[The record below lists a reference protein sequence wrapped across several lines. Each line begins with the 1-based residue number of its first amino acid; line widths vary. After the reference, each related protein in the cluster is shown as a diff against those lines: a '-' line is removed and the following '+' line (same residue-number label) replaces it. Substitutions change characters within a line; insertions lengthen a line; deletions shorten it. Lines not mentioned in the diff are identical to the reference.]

1 MSLAAKPKIDLV
13 ESESLRTK
21 KSAKEETAIHT
32 LPAVPLRGMV
42 SFPFMM
48 LPLFIGRE
56 KSVRALEAAAEKDK
70 MLLLVSQRDEA
81 NEEPGTA
88 DVFEFGTLAEVV
100 QIMKMPDGNVRV
112 VVEGRTRARVL
123 EWVGDEPHMVAR
135 IETIE
140 EDATPKS
147 TEVQAL
153 ARRLKGEFETAVN
166 LSKSI
171 PPEALQTAQSQ
182 DKLGPLADLV
192 VSYLEIPVAERQA
205 ALENLDPIAR
215 AREVAGLLQQEL
227 QVLELDKELDAQVR
241 EGVGE
246 SQREYFLR
254 ERLKAIQD
262 KLGDRDSSF
271 KEADQLRE
279 RVASVAMT
287 EEARER
293 ALSEIDR
300 LEKMPS
306 IAPGSFRDSHLRRT
320 DVRPAVGQ
328 AHRRQSRYR
337 AGAGSFRRRPL
348 GAGKNKRPHHRVPR
362 RAQAEPRLQ
371 RPDSVFCRA
380 AGRG

>member
-1 MSLAAKPKIDLV
+1 MGRRRAAHGGA
-13 ESESLRTK
+13 LRNHRGRGLTQNDR
-21 KSAKEETAIHT
+21 SAGSGA
-32 LPAVPLRGMV
+32 
-42 SFPFMM
+42 PFE
-48 LPLFIGRE
+48 RR
-56 KSVRALEAAAEKDK
+56 VRN
-70 MLLLVSQRDEA
+70 R
-81 NEEPGTA
+81 
-88 DVFEFGTLAEVV
+88 
-100 QIMKMPDGNVRV
+100 
-112 VVEGRTRARVL
+112 
-123 EWVGDEPHMVAR
+123 
-135 IETIE
+135 
-140 EDATPKS
+140 
-147 TEVQAL
+147 
-153 ARRLKGEFETAVN
+153 VN

-182 DKLGPLADLV
+182 EKLGPLADLV

-306 IAPGSFRDSHLRRT
+306 IAPEVSVIRTYVELMCDLPWDKRT
-320 DVRPAVGQ
+320 DDNLDIV
-328 AHRRQSRYR
+328 
-337 AGAGSFRRRPL
+337 
-348 GAGKNKRPHHRVPR
+348 
-362 RAQAEPRLQ
+362 RAQEVLDEDHWALEKIKDRIIEFLAVRKLNPGSKGPILCF
-371 RPDSVFCRA
+371 V
-380 AGRG
+380 GRRCG